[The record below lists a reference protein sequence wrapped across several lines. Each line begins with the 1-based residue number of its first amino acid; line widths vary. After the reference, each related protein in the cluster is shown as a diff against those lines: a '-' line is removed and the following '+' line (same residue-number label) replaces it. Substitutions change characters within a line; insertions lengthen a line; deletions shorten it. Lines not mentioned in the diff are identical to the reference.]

1 MTRLGAGSHSCGFV
15 NNIMDVCLFLCPLV
29 IFRLVRHVCL
39 PLSVFVCVCARVHVL
54 VCVYIH
60 SRGAGVVILK
70 QFISAH
76 FSIVHALLN
85 TKTFTSVNV
94 YFMRH

>member
-15 NNIMDVCLFLCPLV
+15 NNIMDVCLCLCPLE
-29 IFRLVRHVCL
+29 IFRLVGHVSLSVCL
-39 PLSVFVCVCARVHVL
+39 SLFVCVCACVF

-94 YFMRH
+94 Y